1 MFRQINRL
9 IDEYDLAAIRRLV
22 GDHQNVDARSKY
34 GWTPLMLAASRG
46 HQSVISLLLDAGA
59 DVNAV
64 SEHHGYTAL
73 ALAAQKAYVQVVEKL
88 LAAGAKAQ
96 VPETFFG
103 GSLLNYVKSGPG
115 RENARISELLTQAG
129 AK

>member
-1 MFRQINRL
+1 
-9 IDEYDLAAIRRLV
+9 
-22 GDHQNVDARSKY
+22 
-34 GWTPLMLAASRG
+34 MLAASRG